1 MGIRRCFSLLPA
13 TASQNFHALRTR
25 FPPHPIRVATT
36 SSHSA
41 RKAHSAAG
49 LPHIILV
56 YLCKITRDGM
66 NKYSRQLENT
76 RVFSSDSP
84 CANSRVLRELRI
96 ALIVSHLHSPAILQ
110 PLYRAARRPVPALDK
125 AHFRAWN
132 GPYQAL
138 ISSISHPDRARF
150 ATS

>member
-41 RKAHSAAG
+41 KKAHSTAG

-56 YLCKITRDGM
+56 YLCKNARDGM

-84 CANSRVLRELRI
+84 CGRKFSSSERVAHRI
-96 ALIVSHLHSPAILQ
+96 DCQ
-110 PLYRAARRPVPALDK
+110 PLAFSGNSTASVPRCEKAR
-125 AHFRAWN
+125 
-132 GPYQAL
+132 
-138 ISSISHPDRARF
+138 SSSR
-150 ATS
+150 